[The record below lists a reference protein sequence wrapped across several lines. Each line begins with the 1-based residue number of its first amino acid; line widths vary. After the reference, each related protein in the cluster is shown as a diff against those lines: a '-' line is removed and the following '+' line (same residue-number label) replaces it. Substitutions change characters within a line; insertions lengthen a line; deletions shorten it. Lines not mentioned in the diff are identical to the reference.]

1 MFACEAVD
9 LEFLNTA
16 PIRLGVAV
24 SVARPPSEVFAA
36 VAHDPANWGEFFPG
50 FDKTRPLPHAGAP
63 WRGHPP
69 RSAVRRPQGRGDDP
83 RLG

>member
-9 LEFLNTA
+9 LDFLNTA

-36 VAHDPANWGEFFPG
+36 
-50 FDKTRPLPHAGAP
+50 L
-63 WRGHPP
+63 
-69 RSAVRRPQGRGDDP
+69 GR
-83 RLG
+83 